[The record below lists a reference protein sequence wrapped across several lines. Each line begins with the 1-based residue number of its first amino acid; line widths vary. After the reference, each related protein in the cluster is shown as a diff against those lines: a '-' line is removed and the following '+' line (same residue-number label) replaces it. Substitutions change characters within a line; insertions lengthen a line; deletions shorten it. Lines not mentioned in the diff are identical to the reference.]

1 MTLPRITAA
10 ILAGGAGTRL
20 GGRDKGLEPL
30 DGLLLVEHVI
40 GALRDVDAVLI
51 VANRNHDAYAC
62 HARTIA
68 DATTERR
75 GPLAGIA
82 AACAACE
89 TPWLLTVPVDCPQ
102 PPVDLVARLLPA
114 ALAAAVPAAVAHD
127 GTTRQPLFAVYRREL
142 AESAARAAEAGQGV
156 WAWQDAIGAHELDF
170 SDCQQQF
177 HNLNTPDDFAA
188 HVASSRTAD

>member
-68 DATTERR
+68 WREIPYDLRLVLT
-75 GPLAGIA
+75 AG
-82 AACAACE
+82 
-89 TPWLLTVPVDCPQ
+89 
-102 PPVDLVARLLPA
+102 
-114 ALAAAVPAAVAHD
+114 
-127 GTTRQPLFAVYRREL
+127 
-142 AESAARAAEAGQGV
+142 
-156 WAWQDAIGAHELDF
+156 WA
-170 SDCQQQF
+170 
-177 HNLNTPDDFAA
+177 
-188 HVASSRTAD
+188 